1 MSKRKRNQ
9 NIEKKIKEG
18 YGSGSGI
25 EYKPW
30 ILIQDVPSIG
40 RSSRIKGIKTERQY
54 DFLSDL
60 EKNYFY
66 LLEYSDNIID
76 IREQYPLL
84 PLEKTLL
91 IADELGIKHPRN
103 PETGEYI
110 VMTTDFLITLND
122 GTEIARTVKSKDEL
136 LNKRVLEKFEIERRF
151 WDMRDIDWGIVTE
164 NEINKT
170 IAKNIEDIHS
180 YKNISDIDS
189 LKDIEISELK
199 DLIYELSRRLID
211 SDMSLRYICTQFDSD
226 MILEGGSALSIFRYL
241 IINKLLKIDICQK
254 IDVNKK
260 IIMEPLDEEFVEK
273 VKVV

>member
-1 MSKRKRNQ
+1 M
-9 NIEKKIKEG
+9 
-18 YGSGSGI
+18 
-25 EYKPW
+25 
-30 ILIQDVPSIG
+30 IQDVPSIG
-40 RSSRIKGIKTERQY
+40 RSSRIKGIKTERQH

-66 LLEYSDNIID
+66 LLEYSNNISD

-91 IADELGIKHPRN
+91 IAYELGIKHPRN

-122 GTEIARTVKSKDEL
+122 GTEIARTIKSKDEL
-136 LNKRVLEKFEIERRF
+136 LNKRVIEKFEIERRF
-151 WDMRDIDWGIVTE
+151 WDMRDVDWGIVTE
-164 NEINKT
+164 NEINKI

-180 YKNISDIDS
+180 YKNIRDIDS

-211 SDMSLRYICTQFDSD
+211 SDMSLRHICTQFDSD

-260 IIMEPLDEEFVEK
+260 IIIEPLDEEFIEK
-273 VKVV
+273 VRVV